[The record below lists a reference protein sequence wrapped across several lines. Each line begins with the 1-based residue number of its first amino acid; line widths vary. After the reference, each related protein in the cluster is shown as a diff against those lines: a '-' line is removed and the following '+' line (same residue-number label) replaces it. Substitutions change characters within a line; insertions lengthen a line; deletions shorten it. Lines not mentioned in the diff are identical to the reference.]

1 MVSDNVKIE
10 TNTSGK
16 TSGGRK
22 RDRNRRN
29 SKKGS
34 KGKSQGTA
42 SPVAQSSSSA
52 SSSSSSFKNSLLPD
66 QTKRVFHSNLP
77 QLPVRKINEPLEVC
91 PICNKV
97 VSNIAEA
104 FTSEAGGHCH
114 FDCVLNQI
122 TESETLTENQKVSY
136 IGRGTFAVV
145 EPKEGG
151 GFTFV
156 KRIVWENQ
164 ETFDAMKKYV
174 EASKK

>member
-1 MVSDNVKIE
+1 MVSDNVKSE
-10 TNTSGK
+10 TNTGGK
-16 TSGGRK
+16 PSGGRK

-29 SKKGS
+29 NKKGA
-34 KGKSQGTA
+34 KGKAPGTA
-42 SPVAQSSSSA
+42 SPVTSSA
-52 SSSSSSFKNSLLPD
+52 LKSSLLPD

-77 QLPVRKINEPLEVC
+77 QLPVRKVKEPLEVC
-91 PICNKV
+91 SICNKV

-114 FDCVLNQI
+114 FDCVLKQI
-122 TESETLTENQKVSY
+122 AESETLTENQKVSY